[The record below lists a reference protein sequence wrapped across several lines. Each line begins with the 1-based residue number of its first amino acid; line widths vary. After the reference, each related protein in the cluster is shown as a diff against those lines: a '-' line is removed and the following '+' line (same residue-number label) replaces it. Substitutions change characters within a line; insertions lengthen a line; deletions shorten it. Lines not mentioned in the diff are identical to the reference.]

1 MSRVKGRT
9 ATEVCADCSAPDPT
23 WASINRG
30 VLICDECCS
39 VHRSLGRH
47 ISQIKSL
54 NKGQWSPTLLSMVQH
69 LANHGANS
77 IWEHS
82 LLDPSQSKHGKKKPG
97 PRDQVHP
104 VKAEFIRSKYQF
116 LQFINKQKDG
126 DVNSIDDLSKQLHSS
141 VRTSNLETCLRLLSK
156 GADPNY
162 FHPEK
167 GNCPLHVAA
176 QSGQPLQ
183 VELLVIYGADP
194 GAFDSNGKTPI
205 DHAKAE
211 LYIDLADRILELHYE
226 LTDRLAYYVCKRKPG
241 TYFPDHKN
249 GIHFI
254 IPEMADSSLDLS
266 ELAKQAKLKLQALP
280 NHLFEE
286 LAMDVYDEVDRRE
299 NDEHWS
305 QSHDNSA
312 VVSDRQG
319 VPFLPLNPD
328 FSATRNQGRQKL
340 ARFNAREF
348 TTLVIDILSD
358 AKRRQTGAMS
368 PTQTPKE
375 QEKPTSPMPLRRK
388 INSIASDEE
397 PLYDVVASDEDYSS
411 IDNLSISSSK
421 LKHQPHHEVV
431 EGPVSTEEFLQM
443 KRKLGSME
451 CQVHQL
457 LQQNKDLRKERD
469 DLHLLVQKLTKE
481 ITILREHTQQ
491 HIQTLPNGYGQSDD
505 VQNSPIRNP
514 TRPQSMFE
522 PRDQQRLSQKSQ
534 SKDSLP
540 SAHSFSNLHMQEEGC
555 ERERVPSLHDE
566 ASAELQKP
574 VGQDVSHYDC
584 PTSLPLDNSAINQ
597 SFSEHFMDDEE
608 LNSCHGNIHEID
620 PDLPSQEVIMEKTEK
635 ITKNIQ
641 ELYQS
646 GQTGKHDSFGPCA
659 DKIHNA
665 VTEMASLFPI
675 KPKSE
680 SVKCALHLLV
690 KSAGRLQQEC
700 YETGEG
706 EPYRTQQVMQGAFDI
721 AKAVK
726 QLVTLFQ

>member
-1 MSRVKGRT
+1 MYGIVRLL
-9 ATEVCADCSAPDPT
+9 DPT

-97 PRDQVHP
+97 PRDHSVSWTLHRVNMGKPGPRDQVQVNMGKRNQGPSTVSMDPSQSKHGKRNQGPSTVSMDPSQSKHGKKKPGTKYSKQSKHGKKKPELRDQVQVNMGKRNQGPSTVSMDPSQSKHGEKKPGPRDQVH
-104 VKAEFIRSKYQF
+104 R
-116 LQFINKQKDG
+116 INDAHII
-126 DVNSIDDLSKQLHSS
+126 NSPMKNGIFVFQQLHSS

-226 LTDRLAYYVCKRKPG
+226 LTDRLAYYVCKRK
-241 TYFPDHKN
+241 PDHKN

-375 QEKPTSPMPLRRK
+375 Q
-388 INSIASDEE
+388 
-397 PLYDVVASDEDYSS
+397 
-411 IDNLSISSSK
+411 
-421 LKHQPHHEVV
+421 
-431 EGPVSTEEFLQM
+431 G
-443 KRKLGSME
+443 
-451 CQVHQL
+451 
-457 LQQNKDLRKERD
+457 
-469 DLHLLVQKLTKE
+469 
-481 ITILREHTQQ
+481 
-491 HIQTLPNGYGQSDD
+491 
-505 VQNSPIRNP
+505 
-514 TRPQSMFE
+514 
-522 PRDQQRLSQKSQ
+522 
-534 SKDSLP
+534 KDS
-540 SAHSFSNLHMQEEGC
+540 
-555 ERERVPSLHDE
+555 
-566 ASAELQKP
+566 
-574 VGQDVSHYDC
+574 
-584 PTSLPLDNSAINQ
+584 
-597 SFSEHFMDDEE
+597 
-608 LNSCHGNIHEID
+608 
-620 PDLPSQEVIMEKTEK
+620 
-635 ITKNIQ
+635 
-641 ELYQS
+641 
-646 GQTGKHDSFGPCA
+646 
-659 DKIHNA
+659 
-665 VTEMASLFPI
+665 
-675 KPKSE
+675 
-680 SVKCALHLLV
+680 
-690 KSAGRLQQEC
+690 
-700 YETGEG
+700 
-706 EPYRTQQVMQGAFDI
+706 
-721 AKAVK
+721 
-726 QLVTLFQ
+726 

>member
-126 DVNSIDDLSKQLHSS
+126 DVNRKSS
-141 VRTSNLETCLRLLSK
+141 
-156 GADPNY
+156 A
-162 FHPEK
+162 
-167 GNCPLHVAA
+167 
-176 QSGQPLQ
+176 
-183 VELLVIYGADP
+183 I
-194 GAFDSNGKTPI
+194 I
-205 DHAKAE
+205 AE

-226 LTDRLAYYVCKRKPG
+226 LTDRLAYYVCKRK
-241 TYFPDHKN
+241 PDHKN

-368 PTQTPKE
+368 PSQTPKE
-375 QEKPTSPMPLRRK
+375 QEKPTSPMPIRRK

-421 LKHQPHHEVV
+421 LKHQPHHEAVV

-443 KRKLGSME
+443 KRKVGSME

-540 SAHSFSNLHMQEEGC
+540 SAHSFSNIHLQEEGC
-555 ERERVPSLHDE
+555 ERERIPSLHDE

-584 PTSLPLDNSAINQ
+584 PSSLPLDNSAINQ
-597 SFSEHFMDDEE
+597 SFSEHFMDDDEI
-608 LNSCHGNIHEID
+608 NSCHGNIHEID

-641 ELYQS
+641 ELYHS

-690 KSAGRLQQEC
+690 TSAGRLQQEC
-700 YETGEG
+700 YETSDG

>member
-226 LTDRLAYYVCKRKPG
+226 LTDRLAYYVCKRKP
-241 TYFPDHKN
+241 DHKN

-375 QEKPTSPMPLRRK
+375 QDIQQSQCILNQFAINNATFHSRMTQSTISASKQCCQNLSALKFSDESDNSLLGCCTRIAHNVHKSIFNHVFSKSDMRRIGQPVVGLLPLNCKSIFNILLTGQEHSNNVQQIKKMCPNKMNRTTGCWVAAPEMIEINCKQHKSANKSILNNFSSFFKYSNSFTEQFEAVSNLAIEITNQIRFIIDNNSPSAEIRSGYRGVQVQNICIKHGKLYHINEKNITGNSEMRSLKRYPLRISTDGDFKHSLNEHNIPAMIRR
-388 INSIASDEE
+388 
-397 PLYDVVASDEDYSS
+397 
-411 IDNLSISSSK
+411 LSNTGNHGPEFNVSSSK
-421 LKHQPHHEVV
+421 
-431 EGPVSTEEFLQM
+431 
-443 KRKLGSME
+443 
-451 CQVHQL
+451 
-457 LQQNKDLRKERD
+457 
-469 DLHLLVQKLTKE
+469 
-481 ITILREHTQQ
+481 
-491 HIQTLPNGYGQSDD
+491 
-505 VQNSPIRNP
+505 
-514 TRPQSMFE
+514 
-522 PRDQQRLSQKSQ
+522 
-534 SKDSLP
+534 
-540 SAHSFSNLHMQEEGC
+540 
-555 ERERVPSLHDE
+555 
-566 ASAELQKP
+566 
-574 VGQDVSHYDC
+574 
-584 PTSLPLDNSAINQ
+584 
-597 SFSEHFMDDEE
+597 
-608 LNSCHGNIHEID
+608 
-620 PDLPSQEVIMEKTEK
+620 
-635 ITKNIQ
+635 
-641 ELYQS
+641 
-646 GQTGKHDSFGPCA
+646 
-659 DKIHNA
+659 
-665 VTEMASLFPI
+665 
-675 KPKSE
+675 SE
-680 SVKCALHLLV
+680 S
-690 KSAGRLQQEC
+690 
-700 YETGEG
+700 
-706 EPYRTQQVMQGAFDI
+706 
-721 AKAVK
+721 
-726 QLVTLFQ
+726 

>member
-126 DVNSIDDLSKQLHSS
+126 DVNRKSS
-141 VRTSNLETCLRLLSK
+141 
-156 GADPNY
+156 A
-162 FHPEK
+162 
-167 GNCPLHVAA
+167 
-176 QSGQPLQ
+176 
-183 VELLVIYGADP
+183 I
-194 GAFDSNGKTPI
+194 I
-205 DHAKAE
+205 AE

-226 LTDRLAYYVCKRKPG
+226 LTDRLAYYVCKRK
-241 TYFPDHKN
+241 PDHKN

-348 TTLVIDILSD
+348 NVKFNAREFTTLVIDILSD

-368 PTQTPKE
+368 PSQTPKE
-375 QEKPTSPMPLRRK
+375 QEKPTSPMPIRRK

-421 LKHQPHHEVV
+421 LKHQPHHEAVV

-443 KRKLGSME
+443 KRKVGSME

-540 SAHSFSNLHMQEEGC
+540 SAHSFSNIHLQEEGC
-555 ERERVPSLHDE
+555 ERERIPSLHDE

-584 PTSLPLDNSAINQ
+584 PSSLPLDNSAINQ
-597 SFSEHFMDDEE
+597 SFSEHFMDDDEI
-608 LNSCHGNIHEID
+608 NSCHGNIHEID

-641 ELYQS
+641 ELYHS

-690 KSAGRLQQEC
+690 TSAGRLQQEC
-700 YETGEG
+700 YETSDG

>member
-1 MSRVKGRT
+1 MG
-9 ATEVCADCSAPDPT
+9 
-23 WASINRG
+23 
-30 VLICDECCS
+30 
-39 VHRSLGRH
+39 
-47 ISQIKSL
+47 
-54 NKGQWSPTLLSMVQH
+54 
-69 LANHGANS
+69 
-77 IWEHS
+77 
-82 LLDPSQSKHGKKKPG
+82 KKPG
-97 PRDQVHP
+97 PRDQ
-104 VKAEFIRSKYQF
+104 
-116 LQFINKQKDG
+116 KQDNFKSQHG
-126 DVNSIDDLSKQLHSS
+126 KETKLTQLHSS

-194 GAFDSNGKTPI
+194 GAFDSNWKTPI

-226 LTDRLAYYVCKRKPG
+226 LTDRLAYYVCKRKP
-241 TYFPDHKN
+241 DHKN

-266 ELAKQAKLKLQALP
+266 ELAKQAKLKLQAV
-280 NHLFEE
+280 N
-286 LAMDVYDEVDRRE
+286 
-299 NDEHWS
+299 WS

-421 LKHQPHHEVV
+421 LKHQPHHEAVV

-555 ERERVPSLHDE
+555 ERERIPSLHDE

-597 SFSEHFMDDEE
+597 SFSDHFMDDDE

-680 SVKCALHLLV
+680 SVKYALHLLV
-690 KSAGRLQQEC
+690 TSAGRLQQEC
-700 YETGEG
+700 YETGDG

>member
-126 DVNSIDDLSKQLHSS
+126 EVSSIDDLSKQLHSS

-156 GADPNY
+156 GADTNY

-211 LYIDLADRILELHYE
+211 GYTDLADRLLELQYE
-226 LTDRLAYYVCKRKPG
+226 LTDRLAYYVCKRKP
-241 TYFPDHKN
+241 DHKN
-249 GIHFI
+249 AIHFI

-266 ELAKQAKLKLQALP
+266 ELAKQAKTKLQALP

-299 NDEHWS
+299 NDEHWTL
-305 QSHDNSA
+305 SHDNST

-358 AKRRQTGAMS
+358 AKRRQTGALS
-368 PTQTPKE
+368 PSQTPKE
-375 QEKPTSPMPLRRK
+375 LEKPTSPLPLRRK
-388 INSIASDEE
+388 FNSIASDEE
-397 PLYDVVASDEDYSS
+397 PLYDAVASDEDYSS
-411 IDNLSISSSK
+411 IDNLSLNNNSRMK
-421 LKHQPHHEVV
+421 QGHQQEAVV

-443 KRKLGSME
+443 KRKVGSLE

-469 DLHLLVQKLTKE
+469 ELHQLVQKLTKE

-491 HIQTLPNGYGQSDD
+491 HIQTLPNGYGKSGD

-534 SKDSLP
+534 SMDSLP
-540 SAHSFSNLHMQEEGC
+540 SAHSFSNIHIQEE
-555 ERERVPSLHDE
+555 ESEKERVTSLHDE

-574 VGQDVSHYDC
+574 DGHDSSHYDC
-584 PTSLPLDNSAINQ
+584 PSSLPLQNCAINQ
-597 SFSEHFMDDEE
+597 RFSEQQYYEDEE
-608 LNSCHGNIHEID
+608 FDGSVGDIHEID
-620 PDLPSQEVIMEKTEK
+620 PDLPSQEIIFIV
-635 ITKNIQ
+635 
-641 ELYQS
+641 L
-646 GQTGKHDSFGPCA
+646 
-659 DKIHNA
+659 
-665 VTEMASLFPI
+665 LF
-675 KPKSE
+675 
-680 SVKCALHLLV
+680 
-690 KSAGRLQQEC
+690 
-700 YETGEG
+700 
-706 EPYRTQQVMQGAFDI
+706 
-721 AKAVK
+721 
-726 QLVTLFQ
+726 